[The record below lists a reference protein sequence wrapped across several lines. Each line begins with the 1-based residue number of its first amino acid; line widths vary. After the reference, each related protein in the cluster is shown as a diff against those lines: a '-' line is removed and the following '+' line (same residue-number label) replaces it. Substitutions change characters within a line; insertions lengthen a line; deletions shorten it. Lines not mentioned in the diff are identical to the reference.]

1 MYMLKLFAPITKIFT
16 IIFEAIHNIVVSLGV
31 TGGASYVLAI
41 TILTVIIRACLL
53 PFNIKSAR
61 SSKKMQEIQ
70 PEVKKIQ
77 EKYKNDPQK
86 AQMEM
91 MNLYKEKNVSMTG
104 GCLPALLPLPI
115 LMALYGVFYSASM
128 KAQIEGLSFLWI
140 KNLAEPDKLFILPI
154 LAAITTYIPS
164 YLMTK
169 ATPANSGTPNMSGM
183 NIGMSLMMAF
193 MSINFQSI
201 LVIFWVVGGLIQ
213 IANTYF
219 INYRPAKKEALELKE
234 KEEAKKAL
242 DGSKFFMQNYEE
254 TNKASK
260 KKKKKKKN

>member
-1 MYMLKLFAPITKIFT
+1 
-16 IIFEAIHNIVVSLGV
+16 
-31 TGGASYVLAI
+31 
-41 TILTVIIRACLL
+41 
-53 PFNIKSAR
+53 
-61 SSKKMQEIQ
+61 
-70 PEVKKIQ
+70 
-77 EKYKNDPQK
+77 
-86 AQMEM
+86 MEL
-91 MNLYKEKNVSMTG
+91 MNLYKEKDVSMTG

-140 KNLAEPDKLFILPI
+140 ENLAEPDKLFILPI

-201 LVIFWVVGGLIQ
+201 LVIYWVVGGIIQ
-213 IANTYF
+213 IGNTYF
-219 INYRPAKKEALELKE
+219 INYRPAKKEALELKA
-234 KEEAKKAL
+234 KEEEKAAL
-242 DGSKFFMQNYEE
+242 SGSKFFMQEYEE

-260 KKKKKKKN
+260 KKKKKGKK